1 MAVKPE
7 DIVALFLEFAPDLR
21 IGEGDLQRPLADLGV
36 DSLDKAN
43 VLLEVQE
50 RLGVV
55 VPDEDMDSLDSVSAI
70 ADYINSRSGNTG

>member
-7 DIVALFLEFAPDLR
+7 DIVALILESAPDLR

-50 RLGVV
+50 RFGVV

-70 ADYINSRSGNTG
+70 AGYINSRSGTTG